1 MQDSYSDI
9 IVRAGDATDTHVVLR
24 AAPSPRN
31 PQNRYPTAAQVETG
45 IIFGPGQKQ
54 GQEYETGTLVA
65 GGGGL
70 TADSGI
76 TINDQSSGITQPY
89 YS

>member
-1 MQDSYSDI
+1 MLDSYSDI
-9 IVRAGDATDTHVVLR
+9 VVRGSHATAANIIIR

-31 PQNRYPTAAQVETG
+31 PQNRYPTAAQVALN
-45 IIFGPGQKQ
+45 ILFGPGQKQ
-54 GQEYETGTLVA
+54 YQEYLTGTLVA

-70 TADSGI
+70 TADSGV
-76 TINDQSSGITQPY
+76 TVNDQSSGITQPY